1 MQVVSA
7 FLRPD
12 TVTLFNSSPDGN
24 KTKWRATTLVRV
36 RFEDGRAV
44 RLARRGIETQD
55 TSTLLIDLR
64 DYDSGGKAYVQ
75 SDDWTRQSDA
85 DKDTSWTIK
94 TEADFFITRKV
105 DDADLNLSKEELMQK
120 YPVFSLTG
128 LSTKRADE
136 GKPII
141 LVAVA
146 R

>member
-1 MQVVSA
+1 MQIVSA

-24 KTKWRATTLVRV
+24 KMKWRATTLIRV

-64 DYDSGGKAYVQ
+64 DYDSGGKAYIQ
-75 SDDWTRQSDA
+75 ADDWTRQADV
-85 DKDTSWTIK
+85 DKDLSWTIK

-105 DDADLNLSKEELMQK
+105 DTADLNLSKEELTKK

>member
-1 MQVVSA
+1 M
-7 FLRPD
+7 
-12 TVTLFNSSPDGN
+12 
-24 KTKWRATTLVRV
+24 
-36 RFEDGRAV
+36 

>member
-1 MQVVSA
+1 MQKVSA
-7 FLRPD
+7 FLRRD

-24 KTKWRATTLVRV
+24 KMKWRATVLIRV
-36 RFEDGRAV
+36 RFEDGRAI
-44 RLARRGIETQD
+44 RLARKGIETQD

-64 DYDSGGKAYVQ
+64 DYDSGNKTYIQ
-75 SDDWTRQSDA
+75 SDDWTHQSDTE
-85 DKDTSWTIK
+85 KDISWTIK

-105 DDADLNLSKEELMQK
+105 EDSDLNLSKEELMQK
-120 YPVFSLTG
+120 YPVFSITG